1 MEKKI
6 YASLA
11 GPSSPL
17 TPGSLLSAL
26 LRFPFSLLLTTP
38 RILYQ
43 ALRLHYSKRLDV
55 FPRPEPFVGAVDGI
69 VNPVE
74 TGGKVGAVGWQGEGA
89 TERMGKERTVAF
101 LRRRVESEEFKG
113 RNLEINLVSADTTI
127 PTVTIAS
134 TGGSKTPIEVLTV
147 NFLTPVFYT
156 DLLACPTIA
165 LALAVGSSTERR
177 WTTSNDDLF
186 LSLFRSSSPSSRAS
200 RLSQRIRIATMEWG
214 LSFDP
219 LRTAPQIPPSTLP
232 PHPLDHGDATYTV
245 PRTLASHFLTLKL
258 GYWIFVATNA
268 RFVVGTETWGD
279 WSRWSSGGPGA
290 DVSSGSVLRT

>member
-17 TPGSLLSAL
+17 TPGSLINAL
-26 LRFPFSLLLTTP
+26 LRFPLSLLLTTP

-55 FPRPEPFVGAVDGI
+55 FPRPEPFVGAVEGI

-74 TGGKVGAVGWQGEGA
+74 AGGKVGAVGWQVEGA
-89 TERMGKERTVAF
+89 TEILGRERTVAF

-113 RNLEINLVSADTTI
+113 RNLEINLVSADTTTLPI
-127 PTVTIAS
+127 TISS
-134 TGGSKTPIEVLTV
+134 TGGSDAPIEVLTV
-147 NFLTPVFYT
+147 NFLTPLFYS
-156 DLLACPTIA
+156 DLLACPTVA
-165 LALAVGSSTERR
+165 LALAVGSATERR
-177 WTTSNDDLF
+177 WTTTNDTLF
-186 LSLFRSSSPSSRAS
+186 LSLFQSSVPSSRAS
-200 RLSQRIRIATMEWG
+200 RLSQRLRIAIMEWG

-219 LRTAPQIPPSTLP
+219 LRTTRILTPSALP
-232 PHPLDHGDATYTV
+232 PHPLDDGDATYAI
-245 PRTLASHFLTLKL
+245 PRTLASHFLTLKV
-258 GYWIFVATNA
+258 GYWVFVATNA

-279 WSRWSSGGPGA
+279 WSRWSSAGLAA